1 MYKDCECSNK
11 IVNGYGNC
19 QRRSRRLGG
28 RMFCI
33 VDKDSNCNDK
43 KESPY
48 GGNYVSVE
56 GCEYIDKGEDILFV
70 LLKKQSNFSS
80 FPNYLKKVS
89 MEKYSLSFQNY
100 SYLVI

>member
-1 MYKDCECSNK
+1 
-11 IVNGYGNC
+11 
-19 QRRSRRLGG
+19 
-28 RMFCI
+28 MFCI

-70 LLKKQSNFSS
+70 FLKKQSNFSI
-80 FPNYLKKVS
+80 PNYLKK
-89 MEKYSLSFQNY
+89 FQWRNI
-100 SYLVI
+100 LCHFKTILI